1 MLFQI
6 TNRPAHLSIK
16 RCVRKLLLL
25 NSLGLLVACDYS
37 QTQRSHYIEEG
48 KRLYQVGDFENA
60 KRVFNKAVAVEPAN
74 TTAHLQIAE
83 EISKL
88 GDTQTAIGHY
98 QAIVNQ
104 DSKQLNVRIKLANIM
119 MVAGK
124 LPDAEKW
131 AKEALALATDN
142 NEVNVLMGG
151 ILSAQNNTDA
161 AIAIA
166 ERLLKKNPDDV
177 SAILLMASLTA
188 KTGSSAKAI
197 SLLQQSIAKQPNN
210 VSLRLLL
217 VDVYMQT
224 NAITKANDMLMAVIE
239 LEPKQLSHRLR
250 LAKFHIAARQLD
262 KAEEVLRTASENL
275 PDNEQA
281 KMQLAEF
288 LMANRSPE
296 VALAELIPMVEETPD
311 AYELRFKLADL
322 QAAQHHSAE
331 VEDILTEVIEQI
343 QPSPHAIKAR
353 NKLAQF
359 YLTQNRVEDA
369 KKLVKTNLVEH
380 PDNTDALILKAELAL
395 ADNNVAEAISQL
407 RTILAKQPGNKQA
420 LNLLSNAH
428 RQNNDSILALEN
440 LQKILESSPQD
451 EDVRINAIDLLLKTG
466 QLKQAEEQLNV
477 LFRLNPN
484 SKNGLETL
492 AKIYLAQNRWEQTRQ
507 IAKDIQ
513 IRFAGD
519 ASGFYLEGLAYQAEG
534 KFEKSLEPLIIGLR
548 KRPQAAEP
556 LSQLTAA
563 YLALKQPEKAITK
576 LKETIKTQPENFF
589 AYNLS
594 GSVYSKINKLDEAI
608 NAYHKAIEIKPGWA
622 EPYRNLALIQQLQ
635 KKPDKAI
642 GTLTR
647 GINSSNSNDELVNDL
662 AQIHHQRGEHN
673 KVIALYEK
681 IRQNRPD
688 SLTALN
694 NLVSYTTAYGK
705 YDGQLVRAGQLLKP
719 LLQSENP
726 FLIDTAAWFLY
737 RQDQYEQARDALL
750 KAETL
755 NPNYI
760 VSQYHLGMAYF
771 KIGDK
776 ILAKQYLQK
785 SVNGKIEFNGSLEAK
800 ETLKLCG

>member
-6 TNRPAHLSIK
+6 TNHPTRWSVK
-16 RCVRKLLLL
+16 RCARNLLLL
-25 NSLGLLVACDYS
+25 NLLGFLDACDYS

-48 KRLYQVGDFENA
+48 KRLYQTGDIEKA
-60 KRVFNKAVAVEPAN
+60 KRVFDKAVAVEPAN
-74 TTAHLQIAE
+74 ITAHLQIAE

-88 GDTQTAIGHY
+88 GDMQTVIGHY
-98 QAIVNQ
+98 QAIANQ
-104 DSKQLNVRIKLANIM
+104 DSKQLNARIKLANIM
-119 MVAGK
+119 MVSGK

-131 AKEALALATDN
+131 AKEALALAADN
-142 NEVNVLMGG
+142 EEVNVLMGG

-161 AIAIA
+161 AIVIA
-166 ERLLKKNPDDV
+166 ERLLKKNPEDV

-188 KTGSSAKAI
+188 KTGDSAKAI
-197 SLLQQSIAKQPNN
+197 SLLLQSIAKQPNN
-210 VSLRLLL
+210 VGLRLLL

-250 LAKFHIAARQLD
+250 LAKLHLAARQID
-262 KAEEVLRTASENL
+262 KAEDVLRTASENL

-288 LMANRSPE
+288 LVANRSPE

-322 QAAQHHSAE
+322 QMAQHNSAE
-331 VEDILTEVIEQI
+331 VEDILTEVIEQT
-343 QPSPHAIKAR
+343 QPSPHAVTAR

-369 KKLVKTNLVEH
+369 KKLVKTNLVEY
-380 PDNTDALILKAELAL
+380 PDNTDALIIKAKLAL
-395 ADNNVAEAISQL
+395 ADNNIAEAINRL
-407 RTILAKQPGNKQA
+407 RAILAKQPGNKRA

-428 RQNNDSILALEN
+428 KQNNDSILALEN

-466 QLKQAEEQLNV
+466 QLKQAEEQLDV
-477 LFRLNPN
+477 LFKLNPN

-492 AKIYLAQNRWEQTRQ
+492 AKIYLVQKQWEQTRQ

-519 ASGFYLEGLAYQAEG
+519 ASGFYMEGLSYQAEG
-534 KFEKSLEPLIIGLR
+534 KFEKSLEPLIIALR
-548 KRPQAAEP
+548 IKPQAAEP
-556 LSQLTAA
+556 LSQLIAA
-563 YLALKQPEKAITK
+563 YLVLKQPEKAISK

-594 GSVYSKINKLDEAI
+594 GSVYRKINKLGEAV
-608 NAYHKAIEIKPGWA
+608 NAYHKAIEIKPGWS
-622 EPYRNLALIQQLQ
+622 EPYRNLALIQQMQ
-635 KKPDKAI
+635 KKSDEAI
-642 GTLTR
+642 TTLTR
-647 GINSSNSNDELVNDL
+647 GINSSNSNDELVDDL
-662 AQIHHQRGEHN
+662 AQIHHRHGEYD

-681 IRQNRPD
+681 IHQNRPD
-688 SLTALN
+688 SLIAIN

-705 YDGQLVRAGQLLKP
+705 EDGQLVRAGQLLNP
-719 LLQSENP
+719 LLQSENS

-737 RQDQYEQARDALL
+737 RQGQYEQARDALL

-755 NPNYI
+755 NSNYRI
-760 VSQYHLGMAYF
+760 SQYQLGMAYF

-785 SVNGKIEFNGSLEAK
+785 SVNGKIEFNGFKEAK